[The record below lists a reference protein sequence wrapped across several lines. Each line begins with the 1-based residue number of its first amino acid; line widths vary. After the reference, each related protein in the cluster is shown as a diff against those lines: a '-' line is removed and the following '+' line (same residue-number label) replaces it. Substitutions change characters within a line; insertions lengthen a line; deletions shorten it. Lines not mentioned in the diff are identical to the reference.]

1 MPMALRTRLESR
13 VERPCR
19 AVHRAPHPGGAT
31 ACAVDPPVYAV
42 EVEVDDFLDAGQ
54 VEGAR

>member
-1 MPMALRTRLESR
+1 MPMALRMRLEPR

-19 AVHRAPHPGGAT
+19 AVHRAPRPAGAT
-31 ACAVDPPVYAV
+31 ACTFDPPAYAV

-54 VEGAR
+54 VEGPR